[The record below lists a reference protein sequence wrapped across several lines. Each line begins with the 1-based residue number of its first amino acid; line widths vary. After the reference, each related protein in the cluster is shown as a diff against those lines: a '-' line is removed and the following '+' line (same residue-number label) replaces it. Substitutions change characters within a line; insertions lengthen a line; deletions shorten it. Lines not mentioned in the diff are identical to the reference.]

1 MDLEELKS
9 ALDGQKFEG
18 YLFQRPVRPVTLD
31 VRRKARQMESSYRK
45 KDLQTIFIT
54 LAAALFWCIWFEKG
68 QPWWAN
74 LGVAL
79 VIMSSL
85 IAGVCW
91 LKLYRQGRHARLDVS
106 RRIYL
111 TEERERLVAR
121 LRMINRYTI
130 ITGAPLLAGVLLYF
144 ATKPPLQYALIVTL
158 AVLSCIVA
166 WRRADSGYNK
176 DLRQLVKELDSQ
188 LAELDAD
195 RE

>member
-18 YLFQRPVRPVTLD
+18 YLFQRPVRRITLD
-31 VRRKARQMESSYRK
+31 VQRKARQRESSYRK
-45 KDLQTIFIT
+45 KDLQVIFIVLATT
-54 LAAALFWCIWFEKG
+54 LYWCFGFDKG
-68 QPWWAN
+68 HPWWAN

-79 VIMSSL
+79 VIMASL

-91 LKLYRQGRHARLDVS
+91 LKLYKHGRHARLDVP
-106 RRIYL
+106 RRIFL
-111 TEERERLVAR
+111 TQERERLVAR

-144 ATKPPLQYALIVTL
+144 ATKSPLQYALIVTL

-166 WRRADSGYNK
+166 WRRADSGYTK
-176 DLRQLVKELDSQ
+176 DLRQLVMEIDSQ
-188 LAELDAD
+188 LAEMDAD
-195 RE
+195 SA